1 MNELQIYSNEEFGSV
16 RTTEINGKP
25 WFVGKD
31 ISDILGYA
39 EVANMRK
46 LLEDD
51 EYMEINPQKPEFKGF
66 VQNGSTFRMLLIS
79 ESGLYQAIF
88 NSTLEKAKKF
98 RHWVT
103 SEVLP
108 EIRKT
113 GGYQLP
119 QTYSEALRA
128 LADKADE
135 AERLAIEN
143 NRMKPKADFY
153 DAVASSKDVI
163 DIGDAAKVL
172 AVPGVGRNKLFS
184 ILRDRRILMSNNI
197 PYQKYID
204 RGYFKLIEQSFTTPD
219 GETRVSVK
227 TVVYQKGVDAIRKL
241 LETV

>member
-1 MNELQIYSNEEFGSV
+1 MNDLQIFNNEEFGQV
-16 RTTEINGKP
+16 RTMDINGEP

-31 ISDILGYA
+31 IT
-39 EVANMRK
+39 EK
-46 LLEDD
+46 L
-51 EYMEINPQKPEFKGF
+51 EY
-66 VQNGSTFRMLLIS
+66 QNGSRDINRHVDDEDKRIVPIFDGSQNRETLIVN
-79 ESGLYQAIF
+79 ESGLYSLILG
-88 NSTLEKAKKF
+88 STLPNAKKF
-98 RHWVT
+98 KRWIT
-103 SEVLP
+103 SEVIP

-241 LETV
+241 LESLESGVSA

>member
-1 MNELQIYSNEEFGSV
+1 MNELQIFNNDEFGSV
-16 RTTEINGKP
+16 RTVEINGEP
-25 WFVGKD
+25 WFIAADVCR
-31 ISDILGYA
+31 S
-39 EVANMRK
+39 
-46 LLEDD
+46 LELSNPTASMERLD
-51 EYMEINPQKPEFKGF
+51 ED
-66 VQNGSTFRMLLIS
+66 
-79 ESGLYQAIF
+79 
-88 NSTLEKAKKF
+88 EKAKFNLGLPGGDTNCVNEYGLYSLVLGSRKPDAKKF
-98 RHWVT
+98 KRWITH
-103 SEVLP
+103 EVIP
-108 EIRKT
+108 EIRRT

-135 AERLAIEN
+135 ADRLAIEN

-241 LETV
+241 LESLESGVSA

>member
-1 MNELQIYSNEEFGSV
+1 MNELQIFNNEEFGSV
-16 RTTEINGKP
+16 RTVEVNGEP
-25 WFVGKD
+25 WFIAADVCR
-31 ISDILGYA
+31 S
-39 EVANMRK
+39 
-46 LLEDD
+46 LELSNPTASMERLD
-51 EYMEINPQKPEFKGF
+51 ED
-66 VQNGSTFRMLLIS
+66 
-79 ESGLYQAIF
+79 
-88 NSTLEKAKKF
+88 EKAKFNLGLPGGETNCVNEYGLYSLVLGSRKPDAKKF
-98 RHWVT
+98 KRWITH
-103 SEVLP
+103 EVIP

-241 LETV
+241 LESLESGVSA